1 MPQNA
6 LVLSPNN
13 SRAAVYDRDAINYFS
28 RAGVT
33 DATAKAQINAFVKG
47 VKNLGLYNS
56 MVCWPMRSTQ
66 NIASGNTVYSLG
78 GLQISNATK
87 VGGTW
92 GTDGIFFSGSSE
104 YMSSDMTNVPKDVTI
119 FLSGKGNG
127 SGYSIFPCIG
137 GINNPAGHV
146 TSGIYLGN
154 SASGGN
160 TALQIAQPSGSQ
172 VTSDISSGLSSASSF
187 VALSGSYKRNTV
199 FNVRNLSSA
208 TVGTQGTYLAD
219 EATTLTKMSLNGR
232 WSGTAGDRGNPMTAS
247 FFALITPNCDS
258 VISSFHTLY
267 KTTLGSGLGLP

>member
-1 MPQNA
+1 MPQNG
-6 LVLSPNN
+6 LLLSPNN
-13 SRAAVYDRDAINYFS
+13 SKAAVYDKDAINYFS

-33 DATAKAQINAFVKG
+33 NATAKSQINAFVKG

-56 MVCWPMRSTQ
+56 MVCWPLRSSQ
-66 NIASGNTVYSLG
+66 NAGSGNTVYSLG

-92 GTDGIFFSGSSE
+92 GTDGIFFSGAAE
-104 YMSSDMTNVPKDVTI
+104 YMSSDMNNVPKDITI

-127 SGYSIFPCIG
+127 SGYSIFPCIA

-146 TSGIYLGN
+146 TSAIYIGN

-160 TALQIAQPSGSQ
+160 ASLCNNQPIGFLQ
-172 VTSDISSGLSSASSF
+172 TSDIGNGLSSASSF

-199 FNVRNLSSA
+199 FNVRNLSAA

-219 EATTLTKMSLNGR
+219 EATTLTKMSFNGR
-232 WSGTAGDRGNPMTAS
+232 WSGSAGDRGNPMTGS

-258 VISSFHTLY
+258 VISSLYSLY
-267 KTTLGSGLGLP
+267 KTTLGQGLGLP

>member
-1 MPQNA
+1 MYLGLGLRLGSSTVTGFDA
-6 LVLSPNN
+6 D
-13 SRAAVYDRDAINYFS
+13 AAAYFD

-47 VKNLGLYNS
+47 AKSLGIYNS
-56 MVCWPMRSTQ
+56 MASWPMRSSQ
-66 NIASGNTVYSLG
+66 NAGSGNTVYSLG

-92 GTDGIFFSGSSE
+92 GTDGIFFSDAAE

-127 SGYSIFPCIG
+127 SGYSIFPCIA
-137 GINNPAGHV
+137 GINNPAGHA
-146 TSGIYLGN
+146 TSGIYIGN

-160 TALQIAQPSGSQ
+160 ASLCNSQPIGFLQ
-172 VTSDISSGLSSASSF
+172 TSDIGNGLSSASSF

-199 FNVRNLSSA
+199 FNVRNLSAA

-219 EATTLTKMSLNGR
+219 EATTLTKMSFNGR
-232 WSGTAGDRGNPMTAS
+232 WSGSAGDRGNPITGS
-247 FFALITPNCDS
+247 FYALITPNCDS
-258 VISSFHTLY
+258 VISSFYTLY
-267 KTTLGSGLGLP
+267 KTTMGTGLGLP